1 MVSALDVV
9 DQSNRIFACVAGL
22 GVAGLNRQGAELFL
36 FETSEDMN
44 RIAASSNGDAF
55 ALASASDDIL
65 FLEFI
70 EEEVE
75 VFYEILC
82 RGDAKCG
89 TFVSA
94 VYTPLCPRCGSEK
107 NVVRIIKEK
116 I

>member
-1 MVSALDVV
+1 
-9 DQSNRIFACVAGL
+9 
-22 GVAGLNRQGAELFL
+22 
-36 FETSEDMN
+36 MN
-44 RIAASSNGDAF
+44 NIAASRDGDAF
-55 ALASASDDIL
+55 VLANDSGDVL
-65 FLEFI
+65 HLEFI
-70 EEEVE
+70 DEDVD